1 MARTAL
7 TVNALSPNSSIAEP
21 AGNAVD
27 PANGHILTLSGEQCL
42 EEFVLDVNFT
52 FAGAKNLTIKAGA
65 YPPALSQGQ
74 GDLVVAINNATRR
87 VGPFSSARF
96 AQADGSL
103 WVDVEAATTGTI
115 KAIHV
120 PRTA

>member
-7 TVNALSPNSSIAEP
+7 TVTELVPNGQIADP

-27 PANGHILTLSGEQCL
+27 PANGHIINEPINFEELYL
-42 EEFVLDVNFT
+42 EINST
-52 FAGAKNLTIKAGA
+52 FAGAKTFTIKAGA
-65 YPPALSQGQ
+65 YPPALSSGQ
-74 GDLVVAINNATRR
+74 GDLVITLNAAIGRC
-87 VGPFSSARF
+87 GPFTSARF
-96 AQADGSL
+96 KQADGSM
-103 WVDVEAATTGTI
+103 WIDVAAGATGTI